1 MTVAA
6 AAAADAAAGL
16 IAESAGLRAC
26 AVIGPA
32 GELLAATADGEWV
45 AQSRRLWAAA
55 DDPERPAPEH
65 VHVAVEG
72 GEVFAVRGEHASVIG
87 IADRFSLASLLLCD
101 LRAALRRL
109 DGAR

>member
-6 AAAADAAAGL
+6 DSAADAAAEL

-32 GELLAATADGEWV
+32 GDVLAATADGEWA
-45 AQSRRLWAAA
+45 AQSERLWAAA
-55 DDPERPAPEH
+55 VDPERPAPEH

-72 GEVFAVRGEHASVIG
+72 GEVFAVRGGHASVIG

>member
-6 AAAADAAAGL
+6 DVAAEL

-26 AVIGPA
+26 AVIDPDGA
-32 GELLAATADGEWV
+32 VAAATADADWA
-45 AQSRRLWAAA
+45 AQSECLWAAA
-55 DDPERPAPEH
+55 ADPERPEPEH

-72 GEVFAVRGEHASVIG
+72 GEVFAVRGAHASVVG
-87 IADRFSLASLLLCD
+87 VADRFSLASLVLCD

-109 DGAR
+109 DGTG